1 MHIPEDEAERR
12 RLNERGREILRR
24 KNGAVRPHREDGY
37 VNLLNKYGTKQDNSE
52 AYKFER
58 EPVIPDM
65 QLTGLYEGN
74 GLFSK
79 IIDTPAEEALK
90 HGFDLNLKSNEMNA
104 FVDEVLDD
112 LEWDEKAT
120 IAIKWARLYGGALIV
135 MLIDDGRGL
144 EEPVDWEHIR
154 SIDELRVY
162 ERSIVQPDYA
172 SLYQQDYGGKGVG
185 NRVSKFGQPE
195 YYYVSSIYGS
205 FKVHESRCL
214 VFRNGVLPEQTS
226 NATYLFWGMPE
237 YVRIRRALRE
247 TVTAHTD
254 SVKLLERSVQAIYSM
269 KGLAS
274 LLTTDDGENQVLK
287 RLQLVDTSR
296 GLLNSIAIDSE
307 GEQYD
312 FKTFQFSGVKDVI
325 DATCNMLSALTNIP
339 QTILFGRSPAGMNA
353 TGDSDFESYY
363 NFVEK
368 IQRLMLKR
376 NLRTLLDVV
385 FRAGIASGDVA
396 EEPDYKLEFK
406 PLWSLSDTEQATV
419 DQTKAQTALVK
430 AQTAQAYVDMQALDP
445 TEVRRRLASDEEFDV
460 EDIIS
465 EDDEDDLLQSLLGTE
480 PSALSDV
487 EAARKNLEQGQT
499 PGGAEQSVL
508 AESHKDAA
516 NAENWVTINGTHVLI
531 DENGVAQSGG
541 KLKGKEFKGAKSQK
555 SSEASKTSP
564 TEPPSAKNSPDA
576 VFAKTGYKPSY
587 TQNEQWA
594 MQTQEAAAS
603 YLSEKCG
610 YGYDQ
615 CMGLIGSGKAI
626 DEAKNNINKRYVDVA
641 ERYENASDS
650 QKRVMDL
657 STEDLARDQAEAWA
671 LNIDPSLNLSSG
683 WQRFVALH
691 DLNDKP
697 QILDDNEFER
707 VSNQS
712 EFGKLYRGVRDG
724 FNVSA
729 SDIIRDT
736 MYGDKTYIGQ
746 GRPDGF
752 YTSTQKETAVD
763 YGHGNYMT
771 LCLSPKAKAI
781 DEQELNRLASTEYLG
796 IAPEVVAYSLGY
808 NAVVRRNAPDGAWV
822 DNGSGKKQEDDHI
835 IFLTREAMCFP
846 ESTSPRADAADTDRG
861 VGVLVVQDGRFLCG
875 TRLKGGSVGGPG
887 GHIEAGESPEDA
899 AIRETQEEF
908 GITPKDLMPVA
919 FLSDLKPPYCP
930 SHVFLC
936 TDFDGSIRCA
946 DGEMTSPGFITAE
959 KVAELSTQNPERLF
973 SPFAQSITALL
984 DVLSSNPGLTSEVQ
998 NAKMKDRMDFN
1009 EADHPRD
1016 ENGQFAES
1024 EGSSSGSIESGPAVS
1039 PEGENVPCTGF
1050 ASPARLEDHATRHG
1064 LAEMDFATKEE
1075 YQQKGI
1081 DFLKQPCGG
1090 DVIGYARPDGV
1101 VVRFNTKTTEYAT
1114 GVPGGPLKTYMKA
1127 KCNRKTGEA
1136 RPEVAMKYYE
1146 FNREKDLKEE
1156 DDEQGS

>member
-90 HGFDLNLKSNEMNA
+90 HGFDLNLKSDELNA
-104 FVDEVLDD
+104 FVEDALDD
-112 LEWDEKAT
+112 LEWEERAAT
-120 IAIKWARLYGGALIV
+120 AIKWTRLYGGALIV

-406 PLWSLSDTEQATV
+406 PLWSLSDTEQAAV

-430 AQTAQAYVDMQALDP
+430 AQTAQTYVDMQALDP

-480 PSALSDV
+480 PSTMSDV
-487 EAARKNLEQGQT
+487 EAAQKNIEQGQA
-499 PGGAEQSVL
+499 PGGEEQS
-508 AESHKDAA
+508 
-516 NAENWVTINGTHVLI
+516 TT
-531 DENGVAQSGG
+531 VA
-541 KLKGKEFKGAKSQK
+541 
-555 SSEASKTSP
+555 P
-564 TEPPSAKNSPDA
+564 TATPPTTN
-576 VFAKTGYKPSY
+576 
-587 TQNEQWA
+587 
-594 MQTQEAAAS
+594 
-603 YLSEKCG
+603 
-610 YGYDQ
+610 
-615 CMGLIGSGKAI
+615 
-626 DEAKNNINKRYVDVA
+626 
-641 ERYENASDS
+641 
-650 QKRVMDL
+650 
-657 STEDLARDQAEAWA
+657 
-671 LNIDPSLNLSSG
+671 
-683 WQRFVALH
+683 
-691 DLNDKP
+691 
-697 QILDDNEFER
+697 
-707 VSNQS
+707 
-712 EFGKLYRGVRDG
+712 
-724 FNVSA
+724 
-729 SDIIRDT
+729 
-736 MYGDKTYIGQ
+736 
-746 GRPDGF
+746 
-752 YTSTQKETAVD
+752 
-763 YGHGNYMT
+763 
-771 LCLSPKAKAI
+771 
-781 DEQELNRLASTEYLG
+781 
-796 IAPEVVAYSLGY
+796 
-808 NAVVRRNAPDGAWV
+808 
-822 DNGSGKKQEDDHI
+822 
-835 IFLTREAMCFP
+835 
-846 ESTSPRADAADTDRG
+846 ADAADTDYG

-973 SPFAQSITALL
+973 PPFAQSITALL
-984 DVLSSNPGLTSEVQ
+984 DVLSSNPGLTSDAQ

-1016 ENGQFAES
+1016 ENGQFAEG
-1024 EGSSSGSIESGPAVS
+1024 EGSSSGSTESGPAVS
-1039 PEGENVPCTGF
+1039 PEGENAPCTGF

-1064 LAEMDFATKEE
+1064 LAEMGFATKEE

-1081 DFLKQPCGG
+1081 DFLKQSCGG

-1146 FNREKDLKEE
+1146 FNKEKDLKEE